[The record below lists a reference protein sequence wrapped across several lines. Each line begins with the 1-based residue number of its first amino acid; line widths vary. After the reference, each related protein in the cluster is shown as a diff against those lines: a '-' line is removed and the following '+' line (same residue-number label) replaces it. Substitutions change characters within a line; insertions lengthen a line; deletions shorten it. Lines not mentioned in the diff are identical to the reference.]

1 MRRGEIQI
9 YETILVIFFFV
20 VIFVFGFLFFYKF
33 TLEGI
38 RSDNL
43 DYEEF
48 KSRQLISYIPS
59 MYELRCSSM
68 LAEVECIDLGKISG
82 FKKVSTAYFDIFG
95 YKRVIIKEVYPGNAQ
110 DFIIYEKIPVK
121 YKSKEVI
128 SSPLSIYSPKDD
140 SYKVAKLIIEW
151 YH

>member
-82 FKKVSTAYFDIFG
+82 
-95 YKRVIIKEVYPGNAQ
+95 
-110 DFIIYEKIPVK
+110 K

-128 SSPLSIYSPKDD
+128 ASPLSIYSPKDD